1 MSKGYIAIAQNN
13 DKYDYLK
20 MAYALALS
28 LKATQKENK
37 FCVCVDEKTKYALT
51 DKYKEVFDHVVDIHG
66 MMMQVVTL
74 GRYTTNGNMLT

>member
-1 MSKGYIAIAQNN
+1 
-13 DKYDYLK
+13 

-37 FCVCVDEKTKYALT
+37 FCICVDEKTKYALT
-51 DKYKEVFDHVVDIHG
+51 DKYKEVIDMLLISHG
-66 MMMQVVTL
+66 MMKQVLTL